1 MALIR
6 QVRTGTGRLCGLSI
20 LTILIICIGTITYRP
35 ITIYMN
41 SRSDCEYVCSYSS
54 TFTRDTLPFNASHFI
69 RHFPD
74 FVCPQNFRNLADWI
88 YGWPDQ
94 FHEHVEVTRNTTRV
108 APCLPPGS
116 IIYVRIWAMDEF
128 FAQIYAH
135 LQNNFVLVTGEGDVS
150 SPTHLQILEAP
161 DSKIIHWFGQNG
173 QYDVSK
179 SKKFTHIPIG
189 NFFSYHSLVKLN
201 ILIQE
206 KNSYSTNMEVN

>member
-1 MALIR
+1 
-6 QVRTGTGRLCGLSI
+6 
-20 LTILIICIGTITYRP
+20 
-35 ITIYMN
+35 
-41 SRSDCEYVCSYSS
+41 
-54 TFTRDTLPFNASHFI
+54 
-69 RHFPD
+69 
-74 FVCPQNFRNLADWI
+74 
-88 YGWPDQ
+88 
-94 FHEHVEVTRNTTRV
+94 V